1 MIKTTNVGVATVLL
15 FSAVFSF
22 LFVGY
27 TNGFNFAVAQTA
39 NTSDLGP
46 ETIQDFEKTI
56 GDNNSAIIRNDTN
69 ISNPNNTLLDATE
82 VNIEEDCMVLEDG
95 SNYCP

>member
-1 MIKTTNVGVATVLL
+1 MIKTTNVVTVLL
-15 FSAVFSF
+15 VSAVFSF

-27 TNGFNFAVAQTA
+27 TNGINFAVAQTA
-39 NTSDLGP
+39 NSADPGP
-46 ETIQDFEKTI
+46 ETIQEFEEEI

-95 SNYCP
+95 SSYCP

>member
-1 MIKTTNVGVATVLL
+1 MSKTTNLVTVLL
-15 FSAVFSF
+15 VSAVFSF

-27 TNGFNFAVAQTA
+27 TNGINFAVAQTA
-39 NTSDLGP
+39 NSADPGP
-46 ETIQDFEKTI
+46 ETIQEFEEEI

>member
-1 MIKTTNVGVATVLL
+1 MIKTTNVVIAVVLV
-15 FSAVFSF
+15 STVFSF

-27 TNGFNFAVAQTA
+27 TKGINFAAAQTA
-39 NTSDLGP
+39 NTSDPGL
-46 ETIQDFEKTI
+46 ETIQDFEKEI
-56 GDNNSAIIRNDTN
+56 GDNNSAIIGNDTN
-69 ISNPNNTLLDATE
+69 ISNPNNTVLDATD

>member
-1 MIKTTNVGVATVLL
+1 MIKTTNIVTVLL
-15 FSAVFSF
+15 VSAVFSF

-27 TNGFNFAVAQTA
+27 TNGINFAVAQTS
-39 NTSDLGP
+39 NSTDPGP
-46 ETIQDFEKTI
+46 ETIQEFEEEI

-95 SNYCP
+95 SSYCP

>member
-1 MIKTTNVGVATVLL
+1 MIKTTNIVTVLL
-15 FSAVFSF
+15 VSAVFSF

-27 TNGFNFAVAQTA
+27 TNGINFAVAQTA
-39 NTSDLGP
+39 NSADPGP
-46 ETIQDFEKTI
+46 ETIQEFEEEI

>member
-1 MIKTTNVGVATVLL
+1 MSKTTNVVTVLL
-15 FSAVFSF
+15 VSAVFSF

-27 TNGFNFAVAQTA
+27 TNGINVAVAQTA
-39 NTSDLGP
+39 NSADPGP
-46 ETIQDFEKTI
+46 ETIQEFEEEI

-82 VNIEEDCMVLEDG
+82 VNIEEDCMVLKDG

>member
-1 MIKTTNVGVATVLL
+1 MIKTTNVVTVLL
-15 FSAVFSF
+15 VSAVFSF
-22 LFVGY
+22 LFGGY
-27 TNGFNFAVAQTA
+27 TNGINFAVAQTA
-39 NTSDLGP
+39 NSADRGP
-46 ETIQDFEKTI
+46 ETIQEFEEEI

>member
-1 MIKTTNVGVATVLL
+1 MIKTTNVVVVLL
-15 FSAVFSF
+15 VSAVSSF

-27 TNGFNFAVAQTA
+27 TNGINFAVAQAA
-39 NTSDLGP
+39 NSADPGP
-46 ETIQDFEKTI
+46 ETIQEFEKEI

>member
-1 MIKTTNVGVATVLL
+1 MIKTTNIVTVLL
-15 FSAVFSF
+15 VSAVFSF

-27 TNGFNFAVAQTA
+27 TNGINFAVAQTA
-39 NTSDLGP
+39 NSADPGP
-46 ETIQDFEKTI
+46 ETIQDFEEEI

-95 SNYCP
+95 SSYCP

>member
-1 MIKTTNVGVATVLL
+1 MIKKTNIEILLVAAAL
-15 FSAVFSF
+15 SF

-27 TNGFNFAVAQTA
+27 TNGINFAVAQTTETNDPGA
-39 NTSDLGP
+39 
-46 ETIQDFEKTI
+46 ETIEDFEKME
-56 GDNNSAIIRNDTN
+56 GNNTAIIRNDTV

-82 VNIEEDCMVLEDG
+82 VNIEEDCMVLPDG

>member
-1 MIKTTNVGVATVLL
+1 MSKTTNVVTVLL
-15 FSAVFSF
+15 VSAVFSF

-27 TNGFNFAVAQTA
+27 TNGINFAVAQTA
-39 NTSDLGP
+39 NSADPGP
-46 ETIQDFEKTI
+46 ETIQEFEEEI

-69 ISNPNNTLLDATE
+69 ISNPNNTLLDATV

>member
-1 MIKTTNVGVATVLL
+1 MIKTTNIVTVLL
-15 FSAVFSF
+15 VSAMFSF

-27 TNGFNFAVAQTA
+27 TNGINFAVAQTA
-39 NTSDLGP
+39 NSADPGP
-46 ETIQDFEKTI
+46 ETIQEFEEEI

-95 SNYCP
+95 SSYCP

>member
-1 MIKTTNVGVATVLL
+1 MSKTTNVLTVLL
-15 FSAVFSF
+15 VSAVFSF

-27 TNGFNFAVAQTA
+27 TNGINFAVAQTA
-39 NTSDLGP
+39 NSADPGP
-46 ETIQDFEKTI
+46 ETIQEFEEEI

>member
-1 MIKTTNVGVATVLL
+1 MIKTTNVVTVLL
-15 FSAVFSF
+15 VSAVFSF

-27 TNGFNFAVAQTA
+27 TNGINFAVAQTA
-39 NTSDLGP
+39 NSADPGP
-46 ETIQDFEKTI
+46 ETIQEFEEEI
-56 GDNNSAIIRNDTN
+56 GDNNSAIIRNDAN

>member
-1 MIKTTNVGVATVLL
+1 MSKTTNVVTVLL
-15 FSAVFSF
+15 VSAVFSF

-27 TNGFNFAVAQTA
+27 TNGINFAVAQTA
-39 NTSDLGP
+39 NSADPGP
-46 ETIQDFEKTI
+46 ETIQEFEEEI

-95 SNYCP
+95 SSYCP

>member
-1 MIKTTNVGVATVLL
+1 MIKTTNILTVLL
-15 FSAVFSF
+15 VSAVFSF

-27 TNGFNFAVAQTA
+27 TNGINFAVAQTA
-39 NTSDLGP
+39 NSADPGP
-46 ETIQDFEKTI
+46 ETIQEFEEEI

-95 SNYCP
+95 SSYCP

>member
-1 MIKTTNVGVATVLL
+1 MIKTTNVVVVVLL
-15 FSAVFSF
+15 VCSVFSF

-27 TNGFNFAVAQTA
+27 TNGINFVVAQTA
-39 NTSDLGP
+39 NNADSGP
-46 ETIQDFEKTI
+46 ETIQDFEKEI

-69 ISNPNNTLLDATE
+69 ISNPNNTLLDSTE
-82 VNIEEDCMVLEDG
+82 VNMEEDCMVLKDG

>member
-1 MIKTTNVGVATVLL
+1 MINTTNVVIVILL
-15 FSAVFSF
+15 VSAVSSF

-27 TNGFNFAVAQTA
+27 TNEINFAVAQTA
-39 NTSDLGP
+39 NSADSAP
-46 ETIQDFEKTI
+46 ETIQEFEKEI

-69 ISNPNNTLLDATE
+69 ISNPNNTLLDATD
-82 VNIEEDCMVLEDG
+82 VNIKEDCMVLEDG

>member
-1 MIKTTNVGVATVLL
+1 AVLL

-22 LFVGY
+22 LFVGH
-27 TNGFNFAVAQTA
+27 TNGINFAVAQTA
-39 NTSDLGP
+39 NTSDPGP
-46 ETIQDFEKTI
+46 ETIQDFEKEI
-56 GDNNSAIIRNDTN
+56 GDDNSAIIRNDTN

-82 VNIEEDCMVLEDG
+82 VNIEEDCMVLKDG